1 LDQYTVNADT
11 VIHFTPMHKTLR
23 LNFFLNFRFSF
34 FFTRLSGC
42 FVYSVKQKQ
51 KKFADFLKKFLG
63 HTKNL
68 GSIGSVVLMF
78 IGYKETD
85 KQADRQT
92 SKVYI
97 EGYIFHICIYLLV
110 LNQSGRICEHT
121 KPILQRKY

>member
-1 LDQYTVNADT
+1 MDQYTVNADT

-23 LNFFLNFRFSF
+23 LIFFFILDLAL
-34 FFTRLSGC
+34 FTRLSGC

-92 SKVYI
+92 SKVYL